1 MDTGLNEEED
11 KDTWSS
17 RDHGGVSSLRTGS
30 HSVGEPRGN
39 EGVEKEGQVLT
50 AVDGTPR

>member
-1 MDTGLNEEED
+1 MDAGLNEEED

-17 RDHGGVSSLRTGS
+17 RGHGGVSSPRTGS
-30 HSVGEPRGN
+30 HSVGEPHGN